1 MAISD
6 YKISGEDITGKTVV
20 GRATI
25 LNNVDVAVNQQVF
38 DDYPDVIRTKYNG
51 LVDYLTDNPPA
62 TTDEVYPVG
71 AIIAKSTH
79 SSPTFAGTWTELTG
93 LTLTLTMSGNDA
105 SLYFYQR
112 IA

>member
-6 YKISGEDITGKTVV
+6 YKITTNDISGKTVK

-25 LNNVDVAVNQQVF
+25 LNGEVSSNQQVF

-62 TTDEVYPVG
+62 TTDEVYPIG
-71 AIIAKSTH
+71 SIIAKSTH
-79 SSPTFAGTWTELTG
+79 SSPSFAGTWVEMTG
-93 LTLTLTMSGNDA
+93 ITLTLTISGNE
-105 SLYFYQR
+105 STMYFYQR